1 MARKFPSC
9 PREAAI
15 HSFVDRPRASNVSGL
30 LIGAVRKRKTS
41 TIIKLVV
48 TAVYLFLNASE
59 SLAQIKKPLDAMD
72 QQRATRVLEKY
83 LQLRKSDEPYKRYG
97 LLSKRVK
104 NVLKT
109 ESRVDNE
116 TRFKEMISDE
126 ASWGD
131 SRIIAVK
138 QVNDNQIRAD
148 VYCKVTTEYDPGGIV
163 SQGRCEFTLSKEAAD
178 WRVDTLII
186 DGRKYLP

>member
-1 MARKFPSC
+1 
-9 PREAAI
+9 
-15 HSFVDRPRASNVSGL
+15 
-30 LIGAVRKRKTS
+30 
-41 TIIKLVV
+41 
-48 TAVYLFLNASE
+48 
-59 SLAQIKKPLDAMD
+59 MD

-83 LQLRKSDEPYKRYG
+83 LQLRKRDEPYKRCG

-148 VYCKVTTEYDPGGIV
+148 VYCKVTTEFDPGGIV
-163 SQGRCEFTLSKEAAD
+163 SQGRCEFTLSKETAD

-186 DGRKYLP
+186 DGRKYIP